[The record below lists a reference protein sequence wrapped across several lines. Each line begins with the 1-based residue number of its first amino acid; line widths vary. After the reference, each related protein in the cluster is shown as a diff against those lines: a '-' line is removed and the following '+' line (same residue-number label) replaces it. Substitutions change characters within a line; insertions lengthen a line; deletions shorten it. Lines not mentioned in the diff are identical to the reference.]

1 MDKQKIKSVPRLTTD
16 NPVDN
21 FQTALNFT
29 DVSEDG
35 WVWLRQPE
43 MALTEYARQLVKG
56 HGSSIDLN
64 CNDMELSESLTDH
77 LFDDPK
83 QSIDGLIAEHYTILW
98 AYATLR
104 EKLKWYEDAGIPVIP
119 NYGLS
124 TIRRAIN
131 RYGTT
136 PQLQMAIKE
145 MSELTKA
152 ICNLQ
157 RAVTFNYRNGA
168 KIKVAHESVREEIAD
183 VYIMLAQL
191 VEIVGKPEEVQQ
203 IVLEKLEQP
212 KATWTAGRC
221 KVSKAVLLSIR
232 PNWCKKIANL
242 RKTVEIRK
250 TAPNLEVPFKCYI
263 YCTKAPKKLITIFRD
278 GEESYDGEIY
288 HGKTKFITWDGIGVP
303 DDIDSAMQMVIGE
316 FVCDDIRRI
325 GPEYCVVK
333 EDIESAISGSCL
345 TVPQVK
351 DYAGWKSGMSYADLK
366 DLYGWHISDLKI
378 YDRPRPLSDFTRLR
392 ATKFGYEPVEI
403 RRPPQ
408 SWFYVEDAECTS

>member
-1 MDKQKIKSVPRLTTD
+1 MDKQKIKSIPRLTTD

-43 MALTEYARQLVKG
+43 MALTEYMRKLVKG
-56 HGSSIDLN
+56 HGSSIDLD
-64 CNDMELSESLTDH
+64 CNDMELSEILTEH

-104 EKLKWYEDAGIPVIP
+104 EKLKWYEDAGIPAIP
-119 NYGLS
+119 DYGLN

-131 RYGTT
+131 RYGTA

-183 VYIMLAQL
+183 VYADVYIVLAQL

-203 IVLEKLEQP
+203 IVLEKLEQL
-212 KATWTAGRC
+212 KGD
-221 KVSKAVLLSIR
+221 LDGG
-232 PNWCKKIANL
+232 
-242 RKTVEIRK
+242 
-250 TAPNLEVPFKCYI
+250 EV
-263 YCTKAPKKLITIFRD
+263 
-278 GEESYDGEIY
+278 
-288 HGKTKFITWDGIGVP
+288 
-303 DDIDSAMQMVIGE
+303 
-316 FVCDDIRRI
+316 
-325 GPEYCVVK
+325 
-333 EDIESAISGSCL
+333 
-345 TVPQVK
+345 
-351 DYAGWKSGMSYADLK
+351 
-366 DLYGWHISDLKI
+366 
-378 YDRPRPLSDFTRLR
+378 
-392 ATKFGYEPVEI
+392 
-403 RRPPQ
+403 Q
-408 SWFYVEDAECTS
+408 SE